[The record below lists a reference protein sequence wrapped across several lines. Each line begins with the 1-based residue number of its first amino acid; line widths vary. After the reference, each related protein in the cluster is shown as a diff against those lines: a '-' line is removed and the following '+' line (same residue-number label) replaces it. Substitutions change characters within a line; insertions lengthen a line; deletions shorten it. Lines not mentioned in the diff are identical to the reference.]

1 MDNNERGQEP
11 LIKETEKDITDIT
24 MSGEDVNTSTPAD
37 DEKARLATCLL
48 ENNWD
53 EALKILHNRLDDDP
67 SDLEAK
73 VILAEVYK
81 MSQQPEEGIKYG
93 LEAYEEIKGKREPD
107 DVVGMVFTVSDLLGT
122 ISNCYF
128 QLKEY
133 DKAREF
139 ADNAESVIGH
149 PTSDTVHVM
158 LHSVYELEGLD
169 AMQKMAEDRYAL
181 LSPDMYPDSF
191 AMLKIETA
199 RIYFMAIM
207 EYCDQE
213 TLQLPEKP
221 LKLLM
226 ELAKQVVKMHENL
239 EEVPD
244 EFKDNER
251 FNDLST
257 LRRQLLFQAS
267 TKLYIGNGDINHPEI
282 VSNKQYA
289 GAELCF
295 KCLSLLEEMG
305 EAQVYHL
312 LGLLYRFGAG
322 VEADEK
328 KSFEYLKLSAE
339 KSDTPTDSKAL
350 LADCYYEG
358 IGTEKDYEKAY
369 ELAMPLAEEDVGLP
383 QKTIGLMYYKGEGVS
398 QNKDEGL
405 YWLKKA
411 ASNGV
416 EGARAFLIQEAADN
430 IDDYDEKLA
439 FLSDFTKRLSEDY
452 ETTSSDKSEVEK
464 FIRYFSEVE
473 KYILTTDT
481 DKFNFVTFC
490 TEKCPEALYK
500 DGYIQPE
507 YYIEMLRR
515 YVDALS
521 EEDQDTAKEHMDM
534 LKDYNFVMISLG
546 EFVHYHDEGI
556 YPDVLSDETNW
567 SNIERSVDDYLREKG
582 YDIPDKDLGVLSA
595 SIAMG
600 TDAFIVYSYSL
611 NAVQLLDQVQQKLEY
626 IYWGSNGY
634 RCQLTRTKLMVN
646 GVFSEWSYRLIEN
659 DKSGFSAVV
668 LYLVPVRGDETE
680 AEWNMKC
687 NNMVA
692 LQLYF
697 EREFRLDQGAIERIT
712 IPPHKEA
719 FDNNGFSFI
728 HSDVEAAYNGSK
740 VLLEPYKT
748 TIHNSSDNPPSW
760 YKTGCTASSW
770 SGAKRGNTAGFGG
783 GNYGTG
789 GSSTG
794 GKPIGKYLLIAGV
807 VILALIIIPN
817 LFKSNRSYD
826 DSYYD
831 DEYYDDEYYDE
842 ENTDSYN
849 ESDSDD
855 YIDEGYPDNG
865 NDSYYVIGNT
875 YQIQTN
881 LRVREGPGKEY
892 RILNRDELTGDD
904 FANSVDSK
912 TTTDALMEKGKY
924 VKCLGM
930 EGDWMRI
937 ESGWICVYDEGEVL
951 VR

>member
-1 MDNNERGQEP
+1 MDNNERGQN
-11 LIKETEKDITDIT
+11 LIEKDAGKDIAV
-24 MSGEDVNTSTPAD
+24 SDEKENINESIAAD
-37 DEKARLATCLL
+37 DKNAQLAKCLL
-48 ENNWD
+48 ENNWE
-53 EALKILHNRLDDDP
+53 EALEILHNRLDDNP

-81 MSQQPEEGIKYG
+81 MSQQPEEGLKYG
-93 LEAYEEIKGKREPD
+93 LEAYEEIKGKHKPD

-149 PTSDTVHVM
+149 PTSDTVHAI

-169 AMQKMAEDRYAL
+169 AVQKMAEDRYAM

-239 EEVPD
+239 EEIPD

-398 QNKDEGL
+398 QDKDKGL

-416 EGARAFLIQEAADN
+416 EGAKAFLIHEAADN

-521 EEDQDTAKEHMDM
+521 EEDPDTAKEHMDM

-582 YDIPDKDLGVLSA
+582 LDIPDKDLGVLSA

-634 RCQLTRTKLMVN
+634 RCQLTRTKVMVN

-659 DKSGFSAVV
+659 DKIGFSAVV

-697 EREFRLDQGAIERIT
+697 EREFQLDQGAIERIT

-748 TIHNSSDNPPSW
+748 TIHNSSANPPSW

-770 SGAKRGNTAGFGG
+770 SGAKIGNTTRFGG
-783 GNYGTG
+783 GNYGIG

-807 VILALIIIPN
+807 VILALIIVPN
-817 LFKSNRSYD
+817 LFKSNRLYD
-826 DSYYD
+826 DSNYD

-842 ENTDSYN
+842 GNGDE
-849 ESDSDD
+849 
-855 YIDEGYPDNG
+855 YIDEEYPDNG

-892 RILNRDELTGDD
+892 RILNRDELAGAD
-904 FANSVDSK
+904 FENSVDSQ

-924 VKCLGM
+924 VTCLGM

-937 ESGWICVYDEGEVL
+937 ESGWICTYDEGEVL